1 MEKKLYRSR
10 NKKVIAGIAGGLGDY
25 IGVDPV
31 IIRIILILITIING
45 IGILIYI
52 IMWIVIQEEPG
63 KNTAKNN
70 PGVDTGGSK
79 SEETLGSNIDNPQN
93 IVTPESSTKGRV
105 VFGAILI
112 GIGLMFL
119 FEKFIPSFDFEVLF
133 SVGVILLG
141 IFLIFNSFNKSEK
154 EK

>member
-10 NKKVIAGIAGGLGDY
+10 SKKVIAGIAGGLGDY

-45 IGILIYI
+45 IGILVYI
-52 IMWIVIQEEPG
+52 IMWIVIQEEPS
-63 KNTAKNN
+63 NISAKMN
-70 PGVDTGGSK
+70 PGVDTGESK
-79 SEETLGSNIDNPQN
+79 SDESTNSNSINPQN
-93 IVTPESSTKGRV
+93 IITPEPSTKGRV

-112 GIGLMFL
+112 GIGLIFL
-119 FEKFIPSFDFEVLF
+119 FDKFIPSLDFEVLF
-133 SVGVILLG
+133 FVSMILLG
-141 IFLIFNSFNKSEK
+141 IFLLLNSFNKSEK